1 MKDFNIIKDMT
12 IEELIGYVNRR
23 RISEIQ
29 KLIMLLDFEQI
40 EYTYHTYKGV
50 CFSIWYNHNHY
61 TVIFDKYSYG
71 YNEGLLEMNNWDWD
85 DVLGYLTAVEVFDI
99 IMSDFD
105 FEF

>member
-85 DVLGYLTAVEVFDI
+85 DVLGYLTAVDVFDI

>member
-29 KLIMLLDFEQI
+29 KLMMLLDFEQI
-40 EYTYHTYKGV
+40 EYTYHTYKGK
-50 CFSIWYNHNHY
+50 CISIWYNHNHY

-71 YNEGLLEMNNWDWD
+71 HEEGLLEMNNWDWD
-85 DVLGYLTAVEVFDI
+85 DVCGWLTAAECFDI
-99 IMSDFD
+99 IIS
-105 FEF
+105 E

>member
-85 DVLGYLTAVEVFDI
+85 DVLGYLTAVDVFDI
-99 IMSDFD
+99 IMSDYD
-105 FEF
+105 